1 MTDIKSSRLVEAFR
15 AIGDGIYIINSDYVV
30 EYMNKAMMDIFGN
43 AVGRKCYETINNGK
57 GICSWCSFDEVF
69 GKGETHYGEIT
80 LDHVHKTFNLIELP
94 ITNKDGSRLKL
105 SIYRDITKTKD
116 QEARLKTSEEE
127 YKRLFEHAGCGVF
140 VSSKK
145 GRFLNVNPALLKMLG
160 YVNKD
165 NFLAMDIARDIYL
178 KPEDRKE
185 YMGIVE
191 EKGRVVNYEVEWRRR
206 DGHKIQVMLTSHVRY
221 DEKGDVLGYEGIVV
235 DQSQRKMMEE
245 KMQKALNF
253 LDQTINCSL
262 NAIMAADL
270 KGEILIW
277 NQGAEEV
284 FGKSAEDVIGKMNIR
299 EIYAGDLAIEVM
311 KKIRSTDCGGA
322 GKLKSYPVTF
332 TDTHGKETE
341 GNLSAALLYDDLGK
355 EIASVGIFVDLSER
369 LAMERKLSE
378 TRQQLLHSEK
388 LAAMG
393 RLTSQL
399 AHELNNPLFGIM
411 NTLELMK
418 TEISPQNK
426 RRKLLD
432 MSISETERLAEML
445 RKMLSF
451 SKPDQEQKI
460 DVNINILLD
469 EIILLYEKRFR
480 ESSVKF
486 TCELAEDMPMVHASR
501 DQLRQVFLNMI
512 SNAMDAMPDG
522 GKLSIIT
529 EFDARRTEF
538 DGQRTEFDG
547 QRTEFDAPEVRVII
561 SDSGTGIKDEHIE
574 KIFDSFFT
582 TKTDSVKGVGLGLS
596 VCYGFVK
603 DHGGDIKVESKAGQG
618 TMFTISMPVSTVSE
632 Q

>member
-1 MTDIKSSRLVEAFR
+1 MTDIKSSRLVEAFK
-15 AIGDGIYIINSDYVV
+15 AIGDGIYIINSDYTI
-30 EYMNKAMMDIFGN
+30 EYMNSAMTALFGDG
-43 AVGRKCYETINNGK
+43 VGKKCYDIMNEGK
-57 GICSWCSFDEVF
+57 GICNWCRFDDVF
-69 GKGETHYGEIT
+69 NKGETRYGEVI
-80 LDHVHKTFNLIELP
+80 LEKFNKTFNLIELP
-94 ITNKDGSRLKL
+94 ISNSDGTRLKL
-105 SIYRDITKTKD
+105 SIYRDITKTKE
-116 QEARLKTSEEE
+116 QEARLKSSEED

-140 VSSKK
+140 ISSKEGK
-145 GRFLNVNPALLKMLG
+145 FLDVNRTFLKMLG
-160 YVNKD
+160 YVNRD
-165 NFLAMDIARDIYL
+165 NFLAMDIARDLYL

-185 YMGIVE
+185 FMSIVE
-191 EKGRVVNYEVEWRRR
+191 KQGRVVDYEVEWRRR
-206 DGHKIQVMLTSHVRY
+206 DGHTIQVLLTSHVRY
-221 DEKGDVLGYEGIVV
+221 DEKGNVLGYEGIVV
-235 DQSQRKMMEE
+235 DQTQRKMMEE

-253 LDQTINCSL
+253 LDQTINCSV

-270 KGEILIW
+270 KGEVLIW

-284 FGKSAEDVIGKMNIR
+284 FGKSAEEVIGKINIR
-299 EIYAGDLAIEVM
+299 EIYTGNLAKDVM
-311 KKIRSTDCGGA
+311 KMIRSDDYGGK

-332 TDTHGKETE
+332 KDINGNETE
-341 GNLSAALLYDDLGK
+341 GNLSAALLYDEHGN

-378 TRQQLLHSEK
+378 TRQQLLQSEK

-432 MSISETERLAEML
+432 MSISETARLADML

-451 SKPDQEQKI
+451 SKPDQEEKRNV
-460 DVNINILLD
+460 DINVLLD

-480 ESSVKF
+480 ENSVKF
-486 TCELAEDMPMVHASR
+486 TYEFAQGMPMVYASR

-522 GKLSIIT
+522 GNLSINT
-529 EFDARRTEF
+529 LFDAKK
-538 DGQRTEFDG
+538 
-547 QRTEFDAPEVRVII
+547 VRVII
-561 SDSGTGIKDEHIE
+561 TDTGGGIKEEHIE

-603 DHGGDIKVESKAGQG
+603 EHGGDILVESKVGQG
-618 TMFTISMPVSTVSE
+618 TSFTICLPVSDVPK
-632 Q
+632 